1 MDNNNNKNTDEM
13 IDSVPLFSR
22 KRVIIPVFI
31 AVFVLTVAA
40 IYWYLNFVGT
50 VSTDDAY
57 VDGNRVTVSS
67 KYLGRIT
74 LLTVD
79 EGSVVKK
86 GDVLVKLDVSD
97 LVAQERQA
105 KASLE
110 YANQNTE
117 LAKINLEKTQE
128 DYARAETQFNNGNI
142 ISKEQFD
149 HATKAFEATKAQGAI
164 AAAQV
169 DTARAQLGVIQ
180 TQLANMV
187 ITAPMDGVVSKRWA
201 LPGDVVQMAQPILS
215 IYDLDHLW
223 VTANLEETDYSEVKL
238 GQKVHIFVDSY
249 GGKKFD
255 GKIIQLG
262 SNTAGQFSL
271 IPPNNASG
279 NFTKVTQRIPIKIS
293 VEYKGPKNKG
303 EPELVPGMSV
313 EVKLKVD

>member
-1 MDNNNNKNTDEM
+1 METNKINDEM

-31 AVFVLTVAA
+31 AVFILTAA
-40 IYWYLNFVGT
+40 ALYWYLNMAGT
-50 VSTDDAY
+50 VSTDDAF

-67 KYLGRIT
+67 KYLGRIVV
-74 LLTVD
+74 LTVD
-79 EGSVVKK
+79 EVSVVKK

-97 LVAQERQA
+97 LNAQERQA
-105 KASLE
+105 RASLE
-110 YANQNTE
+110 YAKQNSE
-117 LAKINLEKTQE
+117 LAKVNLEKAEE
-128 DYARAETQFNNGNI
+128 DFTRAQPQFTGGI

-149 HATKAFEATKAQGAI
+149 HATKAYEAAKAQSAI

-169 DTARAQLGVIQ
+169 DTAKAQLGVVE
-180 TQLANMV
+180 TQLSNMV

-223 VTANLEETDYSEVKL
+223 VTANLEETSFSELKL
-238 GQKVHIFVDSY
+238 GQKVHIYVDSY

-293 VEYKGPKNKG
+293 IEYDGPKSKG
-303 EPELVPGMSV
+303 EPALVPGMSV
-313 EVKLKVD
+313 EVKLKV

>member
-1 MDNNNNKNTDEM
+1 MDINKSKDDIIN
-13 IDSVPLFSR
+13 SVPLFSR
-22 KRVIIPVFI
+22 KRVIIPAII
-31 AVFVLTVAA
+31 AVFILTLAA
-40 IYWYLNFVGT
+40 LIWYLDFSGT

-67 KYLGRIT
+67 KYLGRIVQ
-74 LLTVD
+74 LTVD
-79 EGSVVKK
+79 EGSIVKK
-86 GDVLVKLDVSD
+86 GDVLVRLDVSD
-97 LVAQERQA
+97 LTAQERQA

-110 YANQNTE
+110 FAVQSAE
-117 LAKINLEKTQE
+117 LAKVNLEKAEE
-128 DYARAETQFNNGNI
+128 DFTRAQTQFNNAI

-149 HATKAFEATKAQGAI
+149 HATKAFEAAKAQSAI
-164 AAAQV
+164 AAAQI
-169 DTARAQLGVIQ
+169 DTARAQLGVID

-215 IYDLDHLW
+215 IYDLEHLW
-223 VTANLEETDYSEVKL
+223 VTADLEETKFSELKL
-238 GQKVHIFVDSY
+238 GQKVHIYVDSY

-293 VEYKGPKNKG
+293 VEYEGSTKNG
-303 EPELVPGMSV
+303 
-313 EVKLKVD
+313 

>member
-1 MDNNNNKNTDEM
+1 MDINKNNDDNIE
-13 IDSVPLFSR
+13 SVPLLSR
-22 KRVIIPVFI
+22 KRVIIPAFI
-31 AVFVLTVAA
+31 AGLILTAA
-40 IYWYLNFVGT
+40 AVYWYLNFRGT

-57 VDGNRVTVSS
+57 VDGNRVTISS
-67 KYLGRIT
+67 KYLGRII

-79 EGSVVKK
+79 EGSIVKK

-97 LVAQERQA
+97 LLAQEKQA

-110 YANQNTE
+110 YAQQNSE
-117 LAKINLEKTQE
+117 LAKVNLE
-128 DYARAETQFNNGNI
+128 RAEEDFTRDQTQFNSAI
-142 ISKEQFD
+142 ISKEEFD
-149 HATKAFEATKAQGAI
+149 HATKAFEAAKAQSAI
-164 AAAQV
+164 ASAQI
-169 DTARAQLGVIQ
+169 DTAKAQLGVVQ

-201 LPGDVVQMAQPILS
+201 LTGDVVQMAQPILS

-223 VTANLEETDYSEVKL
+223 VTANLEETDFAGLKL

-262 SNTAGQFSL
+262 ANTAGQFSL

-293 VEYKGPKNKG
+293 IEYEGPKNKA

>member
-1 MDNNNNKNTDEM
+1 MNDNNNDEM

-22 KRVIIPVFI
+22 KRVIIPAII
-31 AVFVLTVAA
+31 AVFILTVAA
-40 IYWYLNFVGT
+40 VYWYLNFEGT

-67 KYLGRIT
+67 KYLGRIAQ
-74 LLTVD
+74 LMVD
-79 EGSVVKK
+79 EGAVVKK
-86 GDVLVKLDVSD
+86 DDVLVRLDVSD
-97 LVAQERQA
+97 LSAQERQA
-105 KASLE
+105 RASLE
-110 YANQNTE
+110 YAKQNAE
-117 LAKINLEKTQE
+117 LAKVNLEKAEE
-128 DYARAETQFNNGNI
+128 DFTRAQTQFNSAI

-149 HATKAFEATKAQGAI
+149 HDMKAYEAAKAQSAI

-169 DTARAQLGVIQ
+169 DTAKAQLGVVD
-180 TQLANMV
+180 TQLTNMV

-215 IYDLDHLW
+215 IYDLEHLW
-223 VTANLEETDYSEVKL
+223 VTANLEETQFSELKL
-238 GQKVHIFVDSY
+238 GQKVHIYVDSY

-293 VEYKGPKNKG
+293 VEYEGSSKKG
-303 EPELVPGMSV
+303 EPVLVPGMSV
-313 EVKLKVD
+313 EVKLKVN